1 MLHGDGKN
9 TRRYLYAGNAA
20 DAFDTILHKGKLGE
34 IYNVDSSDEISN
46 RDLAFKLLG
55 LFGIPKEAQR
65 NKIYFT
71 EDRPFNDKRY
81 AVNGDKLRGI
91 GWEQRTTFE
100 EGLQT
105 TVKWYTEFGS
115 SWWGDVEGI
124 LTPFPTVSG
133 NKIQPDEESRRAA
146 STPNI
151 EAKHDFANKSDEGMQ
166 AINGQERLVPAPV
179 MIAT

>member
-46 RDLAFKLLG
+46 RDLAFKLLDH
-55 LFGIPKEAQR
+55 FDIPHDEQR
-65 NKIYFT
+65 HHIYFT
-71 EDRPFNDKRY
+71 QDRPFNDKRY
-81 AVNGDKLRGI
+81 AVNGDKLRNL

-100 EGLQT
+100 EGLRA
-105 TVKWYTEFGS
+105 TVEWYQKFGT

-124 LTPFPTVSG
+124 LTPFPVVKGDKIHADDDTRQLPKTPEVQSSQASTGDSFFQIPTTGAPQVTVSG
-133 NKIQPDEESRRAA
+133 
-146 STPNI
+146 
-151 EAKHDFANKSDEGMQ
+151 
-166 AINGQERLVPAPV
+166 
-179 MIAT
+179 